1 MEQRLQTTIT
11 FSMHFR
17 EPSEINRVPIKF
29 RSYSQSLFS
38 PTYHTERVV
47 FLMTQMTLT
56 SHLRTS
62 NVKKPYH
69 LIAPVNRS
77 IYRCGKIIREHNL
90 RNKIALKDN
99 ELGEHTN
106 RINCSALT

>member
-47 FLMTQMTLT
+47 FLMTKMTLT

-62 NVKKPYH
+62 NVKKI
-69 LIAPVNRS
+69 LSFNRPGKPKYLS
-77 IYRCGKIIREHNL
+77 IW
-90 RNKIALKDN
+90 KDYSRAQFEKQN
-99 ELGEHTN
+99 
-106 RINCSALT
+106 SS

>member
-47 FLMTQMTLT
+47 FLMTQMT
-56 SHLRTS
+56 
-62 NVKKPYH
+62 
-69 LIAPVNRS
+69 
-77 IYRCGKIIREHNL
+77 
-90 RNKIALKDN
+90 
-99 ELGEHTN
+99 
-106 RINCSALT
+106 

>member
-1 MEQRLQTTIT
+1 MEQKLQTTIT

-38 PTYHTERVV
+38 PTYHPERVV
-47 FLMTQMTLT
+47 FLMTKTTLT

-62 NVKKPYH
+62 NVKKSYH

-77 IYRCGKIIREHNL
+77 IYRSGKIIREHNL